1 MKNKFATFFKP
12 VRYWIDKTCV
22 QAKKVCKYVWYPNK
36 QIKYPQNC
44 KTTYE
49 ITYTHKSRIRC
60 TPRLKYRLDISIF
73 NDIVT
78 TI

>member
-1 MKNKFATFFKP
+1 MKNKFSTFFKP

-22 QAKKVCKYVWYPNK
+22 QAKKVCKYVNM
-36 QIKYPQNC
+36 QVC
-44 KTTYE
+44 KLNIHKLQDNLRH